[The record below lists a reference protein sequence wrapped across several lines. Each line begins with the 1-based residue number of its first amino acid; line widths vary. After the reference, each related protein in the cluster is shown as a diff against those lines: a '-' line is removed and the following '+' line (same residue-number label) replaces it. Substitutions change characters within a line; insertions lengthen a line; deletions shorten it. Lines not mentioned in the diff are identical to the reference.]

1 MSVQNSSSEAN
12 TPLVTGVRDVSGFWS
27 EAELK
32 ELEVDCFDT
41 FGGDGTVSTTLEAWG
56 SSLPH
61 TVMSY
66 TNAHI
71 LIHSGFSQW

>member
-12 TPLVTGVRDVSGFWS
+12 TPLVTGVRVVSGFWS

-32 ELEVDCFDT
+32 ERDCFDT
-41 FGGDGTVSTTLEAWG
+41 FGGDGTVSTTLKAWG

-66 TNAHI
+66 MNAHI
-71 LIHSGFSQW
+71 LIASGFS